1 MCWRS
6 IFLVARH
13 QKCLKLSFY
22 RAVWRNSAD
31 GWSEKK
37 IRKLKPSLFQRWL
50 PSLNK
55 NKCEKRF
62 IKKQNEWFVLT
73 ESCWSWLTSGCLDRA
88 VPCLLMSLIPLTRL
102 DLFIT
107 NTFCVAS
114 AGTENVTALATRHK
128 LFLYNTCR
136 RVLLGFFLDGC
147 SVNIHCDILIFNDV
161 FISVILGTGISA
173 VTPCFEAHTWDFIL
187 DAKYFSRCC

>member
-55 NKCEKRF
+55 NKCEKA
-62 IKKQNEWFVLT
+62 IYKETKWMVCADWELLVLT
-73 ESCWSWLTSGCLDRA
+73 YFWVFGPSCA
-88 VPCLLMSLIPLTRL
+88 VFVNVSNSS
-102 DLFIT
+102 D
-107 NTFCVAS
+107 S
-114 AGTENVTALATRHK
+114 AGFVHYKHILRGERWDGEL
-128 LFLYNTCR
+128 LYNTCR

>member
-6 IFLVARH
+6 LFLVARH

-22 RAVWRNSAD
+22 RAVWRNSVD

-37 IRKLKPSLFQRWL
+37 IRKLKPLLFQRWL

-55 NKCEKRF
+55 NKCEKA
-62 IKKQNEWFVLT
+62 IYKETKWMVCADWELLV
-73 ESCWSWLTSGCLDRA
+73 LTSGCLDRA

-107 NTFCVAS
+107 NTFCEAS
-114 AGTENVTALATRHK
+114 AGTKNVTALATRHK

-136 RVLLGFFLDGC
+136 RVLLGVFLDGC

-173 VTPCFEAHTWDFIL
+173 VTPCFEAHTWDFTL

>member
-6 IFLVARH
+6 LFLVARH

-37 IRKLKPSLFQRWL
+37 IRKLKPSLF
-50 PSLNK
+50 SAMTSK
-55 NKCEKRF
+55 F
-62 IKKQNEWFVLT
+62 KQKQMRKAIYKETKWMVCADWELLV
-73 ESCWSWLTSGCLDRA
+73 LTSGCLDRA

-147 SVNIHCDILIFNDV
+147 SVNIHYDILIFNDV

>member
-1 MCWRS
+1 MTSKFKQKQMRKAIYKETKWMVCADWEL
-6 IFLVARH
+6 LV
-13 QKCLKLSFY
+13 
-22 RAVWRNSAD
+22 
-31 GWSEKK
+31 
-37 IRKLKPSLFQRWL
+37 
-50 PSLNK
+50 
-55 NKCEKRF
+55 
-62 IKKQNEWFVLT
+62 
-73 ESCWSWLTSGCLDRA
+73 LTSGCLDRA